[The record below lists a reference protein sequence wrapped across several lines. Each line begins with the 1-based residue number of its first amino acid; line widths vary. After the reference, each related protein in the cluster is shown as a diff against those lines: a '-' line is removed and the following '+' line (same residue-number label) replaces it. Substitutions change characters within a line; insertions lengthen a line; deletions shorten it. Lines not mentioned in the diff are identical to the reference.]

1 MSEWLNGFL
10 PSKLFPIHCC
20 FCVIWFSL
28 WFNKLSLWHFKNSS
42 LQSVNGIVLMPLRIV
57 ALTSLNGD
65 ESHSVEREKSRNKN
79 EWKVENGR
87 HVPNVWCNFFPRS
100 VMNSTWFVL
109 FYLWSYNFN
118 HFESAHSHTHT
129 PTRTGMIA
137 MVLRQIDY
145 KKFIIVRSMLFVA
158 LPFIR
163 QQKILAF
170 STQTSAVKMS
180 DKTFKRSFEI
190 FRLWIV
196 LD

>member
-20 FCVIWFSL
+20 FCMIWFSL

-42 LQSVNGIVLMPLRIV
+42 LQSVNGIVLIPLRIV

-65 ESHSVEREKSRNKN
+65 EYRIQWREKSRNES

-109 FYLWSYNFN
+109 FYYDVIILTISNQHALTFIQTWLLWHYGKLITRNLLLSNPCYLLLSPSSDQKKSMPFSYQ
-118 HFESAHSHTHT
+118 
-129 PTRTGMIA
+129 
-137 MVLRQIDY
+137 L
-145 KKFIIVRSMLFVA
+145 
-158 LPFIR
+158 
-163 QQKILAF
+163 
-170 STQTSAVKMS
+170 S
-180 DKTFKRSFEI
+180 DKTFKRSFKI
-190 FRLWIV
+190 LRLCIV
-196 LD
+196 WD